1 MFENDTSR
9 QDAMQTNEK
18 TSNRDEVMGY
28 LQMKPDSNKPLNIR
42 KNFLEILRHD
52 STFAEIRFNTIR
64 GELERY
70 DEKTGKRR
78 PWTDAEDAAAKSY
91 IEEVYKIENPS
102 KYMDALN
109 IYAQEVKYN
118 PVQIEIEK
126 TKWDGQRRAEEFL
139 IKWAGAED
147 TPVNRECSRLLFAGG
162 IRRAY
167 EPGSKFDN
175 IIVLIGS
182 QGAGKSTLCRWLA
195 LDDEFYTSIKTI
207 SGQKGSEAIQGK
219 WIIEVEELLAFLAND
234 KSGSRMEENAKA
246 YLSRQSE
253 YYRKPYERRT
263 TDTPRTCLFLG
274 TTNRDEFLEDPT
286 GNRRWYPVKCSMLGY
301 DIFDREAEC
310 RAYIRQAWAEMLAA
324 YRAGDP
330 LANPYTSRELEAAV
344 RAWQQTAE
352 VHDELVGMIQD
363 YLDREYPRPSD
374 MVCIPELWA
383 EVVCMGNPYKR
394 TITRQDSLRIGNILT
409 SKLGWQKAGNARF
422 DQPYGVQKAYQRP
435 NSALVTG

>member
-18 TSNRDEVMGY
+18 TSNRDEVMGF

>member
-18 TSNRDEVMGY
+18 TSNRDEVMGF

-126 TKWDGQRRAEEFL
+126 TKWDGQRRAEDFL

>member
-126 TKWDGQRRAEEFL
+126 TKWDGQRRAEDFL

-409 SKLGWQKAGNARF
+409 GKLGWQKAGNARF

>member
-18 TSNRDEVMGY
+18 TSNRDEVMGF

-330 LANPYTSRELEAAV
+330 LAHPYTSRELEAAV

>member
-52 STFAEIRFNTIR
+52 STFTEIRFNTIR

-70 DEKTGKRR
+70 DDKTGKRR

-374 MVCIPELWA
+374 KVCIPELWA
-383 EVVCMGNPYKR
+383 NVVCMGNPYKR
-394 TITRQDSLRIGNILT
+394 TITKQDSLRIGNILT
-409 SKLGWQKAGNARF
+409 NKLGWQKAGTARF
-422 DQPYGVQKAYQRP
+422 EQPYGPQKAYQRP
-435 NSALVTG
+435 NSELVTG

>member
-1 MFENDTSR
+1 MFDNDTSR
-9 QDAMQTNEK
+9 QETNEK

-207 SGQKGSEAIQGK
+207 SGRRAAKQYRVNGSLK
-219 WIIEVEELLAFLAND
+219 
-234 KSGSRMEENAKA
+234 
-246 YLSRQSE
+246 
-253 YYRKPYERRT
+253 
-263 TDTPRTCLFLG
+263 
-274 TTNRDEFLEDPT
+274 
-286 GNRRWYPVKCSMLGY
+286 
-301 DIFDREAEC
+301 
-310 RAYIRQAWAEMLAA
+310 
-324 YRAGDP
+324 
-330 LANPYTSRELEAAV
+330 
-344 RAWQQTAE
+344 
-352 VHDELVGMIQD
+352 
-363 YLDREYPRPSD
+363 
-374 MVCIPELWA
+374 
-383 EVVCMGNPYKR
+383 
-394 TITRQDSLRIGNILT
+394 
-409 SKLGWQKAGNARF
+409 
-422 DQPYGVQKAYQRP
+422 
-435 NSALVTG
+435 

>member
-18 TSNRDEVMGY
+18 TSNRDEVMGF

-182 QGAGKSTLCRWLA
+182 QGAGKSTICRWLA